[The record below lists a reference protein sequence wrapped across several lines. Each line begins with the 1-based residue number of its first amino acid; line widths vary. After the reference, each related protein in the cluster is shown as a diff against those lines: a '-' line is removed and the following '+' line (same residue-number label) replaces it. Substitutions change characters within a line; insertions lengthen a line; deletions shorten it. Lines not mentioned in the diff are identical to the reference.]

1 MVEQDEWRP
10 FKAQPEPSLPV
21 SPGVGTYH
29 WGLQDTMEPSEA
41 IGQRGKVAT
50 ISYTSPTNNETS
62 QDQGLKGM
70 LF

>member
-1 MVEQDEWRP
+1 MAEQDEWRP
-10 FKAQPEPSLPV
+10 FEAQLEPSLPIP
-21 SPGVGTYH
+21 SGAGTYH
-29 WGLQDTMEPSEA
+29 WGLQDTMEPFEA

-50 ISYTSPTNNETS
+50 ISYTGPTNKETS